1 MITGAVR
8 NMRRMLQGAHSDLIN
23 FRRASGDMFDDFVS
37 GSRRARE
44 SADDLGRRIGD
55 TSDEVRRMNQIQLD
69 DIFRRARAGAD
80 DLRRSADRADADIRG
95 IRDAHVKLRASDA
108 ISPVVDNISSKVSAL
123 AALAGGI
130 VLGGGLSDSM
140 FGGVQDYSREAA
152 RSAAFMPENIRQQS
166 LSTVD
171 NLYKQGIIPDRVEG
185 TRQLADGAPLVQNK
199 SRMMDF
205 ASASNKI
212 QFIRPDAGA
221 EEVQR
226 ALSQASNSFKETYS
240 QVSDSMMYAYKEV
253 GDKQQDLFDT
263 FWEYSPYFS
272 SSGTDSEQMANF
284 LTETVQN
291 GAFNFDKPADF
302 FKETF
307 GVKALNTGDMAK
319 YFEHRG
325 TGKDEAQRQA
335 TVFTSDI
342 NSGDK
347 QRAQG
352 AITALVADLASQTRS
367 QLKESLVTL
376 GSGAGEDNA
385 DSILQTFG
393 TAFEEAPDMK
403 GTTDNLVRKQQAANP
418 MTELIQTR
426 AEMSLQM
433 QEIGANITTAA
444 LPALKEFNA
453 LLVENKDN
461 IQALGVGVSNAI
473 TGAIGIYKDNFRAIN
488 TALIGLAAVLVL
500 KGVASF
506 AKGVKQLNDDLST
519 AAKWVGEKGKA
530 GANVT
535 GRGVKAGW
543 NWIRRKP
550 PEPPAPPP
558 EETPAQRAAR
568 IRERM
573 GGRGVRRQLAGNRNP
588 TDDRLGGLRSV
599 ASMTVNATKV
609 YINGSVSGGGDGGA
623 GDGGDRDRD
632 RNCRRNR
639 GGGRRGAGGGGGRR
653 RIRIN
658 GPRPTPPSPNPP
670 SPNPSPRGSRDNP
683 YRVRRPVPP
692 NPPPPPS
699 PPSGGGRLRGFLKGA
714 SKAAKVGGIVGT
726 AASVAA
732 GAYDLYQ
739 ASKKKGVREAVS
751 TQGGAMVGGVAGGAI
766 GGAFGSVLGPLGT
779 MAGAYIGN
787 IVGEKIGKFADES
800 GLTRKVVDGAV
811 GIFNSAKDTWS
822 GVKGWFTGDKKEEK
836 PGPPPE
842 AKITI
847 NGLTEQKQKRLQQI
861 GDDVRKSIV
870 DKGLKEGLKTVA
882 EQPEVKQRLN
892 ALKSAWG
899 VVWKMGDSTKAQ
911 KDVKAVGTA
920 TKSSADEVAK
930 GAAKNKQ
937 SFDSVSTAAKAAVD
951 KTKQYLLSLKNVSSQ
966 GNSWGSDL
974 MSRFIA
980 GMRSQFPTLSSVIS
994 SVAVV
999 LQKMKD
1005 AKDANSGGGG
1015 GGGTTPKSKPIAY
1028 AQGGYINRPHLGL
1041 VGEAGPEVIIPLSGN
1056 RRNRGMAL
1064 WEQAGKMLGVR
1075 PYAEG
1080 GMVGAWRST
1089 RPYVSKAKSFVD
1101 DNNDSIGYGAGY
1113 AEGIHSSLEQTKRQR
1128 YRRYQRSMSQATN
1141 FHDAYRRRAEGH
1153 KLRRQNIKIRG
1164 LSKFTKVLGKVA
1176 RPIGYAMDLWD
1187 IVNAKKGTRGRQV
1200 AKVAGGILGG
1210 MAGGAAAGALLGT
1223 FLLPGIGTAVGGAI
1237 GGLLGAIG
1245 GEKIG
1250 TGLFDFFSRKR
1261 TTKKYASGGLI
1272 SRPHMGLVG
1281 EAGPEMIIPLSA
1293 SRRSRGRELWERAG
1307 IIMGV
1312 RPYANGGQVGRPSLI
1327 GTASMMPMAQMFG
1340 PSVSAAPKSVSIE
1353 NINIDFGELAKGIT
1367 DFVEFAKMFSSP
1379 QGRALIRKV
1388 VGEEMLKVLENGG

>member
-1 MITGAVR
+1 METIATTSVTVPFEARDMITGAVR
-8 NMRRMLQGAHSDLIN
+8 NMRRMLQGAHDDLMN
-23 FRRASGDMFDDFVS
+23 FRRASGSMFDDFVS

-44 SADDLGRRIGD
+44 SADDLGRRINGA
-55 TSDEVRRMNQIQLD
+55 SDEVRRMNQIQLD

-80 DLRRSADRADADIRG
+80 DLRRSADRADADIRS
-95 IRDAHVKLRASDA
+95 IRDAHVKLRADDA

-130 VLGGGLSDSM
+130 VLGGGLTDSM

-152 RSAAFMPENIRQQS
+152 RSAAYMPENVRQES
-166 LSTVD
+166 LSMVD
-171 NLYKQGIIPDRVEG
+171 QLYKQGIIPDRVEG
-185 TRQLADGAPLVQNK
+185 TRQLADAAPLVQDK
-199 SRMMDF
+199 SQMMDF
-205 ASASNKI
+205 TSASNKI
-212 QFIRPDAGA
+212 QFIRPDAGP
-221 EEVQR
+221 EEIQR
-226 ALSQASNSFKETYS
+226 ALSQASNSFKESYS
-240 QVSDSMMYAYKEV
+240 QVADSMMYAYKEV

-272 SSGTDSEQMANF
+272 SSGTDSEQMSNF
-284 LTETVQN
+284 LTQTVKG

-319 YFEHRG
+319 YFEYRG
-325 TGKDEAQRQA
+325 SGKDEAQRQA
-335 TVFTSDI
+335 TAFTGDI

-352 AITALVADLASQTRS
+352 AIMALVADLSSQTRS

-385 DSILQTFG
+385 DSILKTFG
-393 TAFEEAPDMK
+393 TAFQKAPEMK
-403 GTTDNLVRKQQAANP
+403 GTTDNLVNQQQAANP

-461 IQALGVGVSNAI
+461 IQALGVGVSTAI
-473 TGAIGIYKDNFRAIN
+473 TGAIGVYKDNFRAIN
-488 TALIGLAAVLVL
+488 TALIGLAAVMVV
-500 KGVASF
+500 KGITSF
-506 AKGVKQLNDDLST
+506 AKSMKALNDDLST
-519 AAKWVGEKGKA
+519 AQKWAVDKGKA
-530 GANVT
+530 GASAT

-573 GGRGVRRQLAGNRNP
+573 GGRGIRRQLAGNRNP
-588 TDDRLGGLRSV
+588 LDEHSGGLRSV

-609 YINGSVSGGGDGGA
+609 YINGSISGDGGDGGA

-632 RNCRRNR
+632 RNRRRNR
-639 GGGRRGAGGGGGRR
+639 RGGRRGAGGGRR

-658 GPRPTPPSPNPP
+658 GPRPNPPNPP
-670 SPNPSPRGSRDNP
+670 NPNPSPRGSRDNP

-699 PPSGGGRLRGFLKGA
+699 PPSGGGRLKGFLKGA
-714 SKAAKVGGIVGT
+714 GKVAKVGGAVGSVIGIAT
-726 AASVAA
+726 A
-732 GAYDLYQ
+732 GYDLYE
-739 ASKKKGVREAVS
+739 ASKEKGLREAVS
-751 TQGGAMVGGVAGGAI
+751 SQGGAIAGKAVGTAVGGAL
-766 GGAFGSVLGPLGT
+766 GSFAGPLGT
-779 MAGAYIGN
+779 MAGAWIGN
-787 IVGEKIGKFADES
+787 VVGEKIGKFADES
-800 GLTRKVVDGAV
+800 GATRKVVDTAIGAWN
-811 GIFNSAKDTWS
+811 GMKS
-822 GVKGWFTGDKKEEK
+822 WFTGKKEEK

-847 NGLTEQKQKRLQQI
+847 NNLTEHKKERLQQI
-861 GDDVRKSIV
+861 GDEVRKSIV
-870 DKGLKEGLKTVA
+870 EKGFKAGLQTVA
-882 EQPEVKQRLN
+882 DQPEVKQRLD
-892 ALKSAWG
+892 ALKNVWG
-899 VVWKMGDSTKAQ
+899 IVWKSSDSTTAQ
-911 KDVKAVGTA
+911 KNVKAVGTA
-920 TKSSADEVAK
+920 TKGSADEVAK

-937 SFDSVSTAAKAAVD
+937 SFDSVSSAAKTAVD
-951 KTKQYLLSLKNVSSQ
+951 KTKQYLLSLKSVSGQ
-966 GNSWGSDL
+966 GNGWGSDL
-974 MSRFIA
+974 ISRFVA
-980 GMRSQFPTLSSVIS
+980 GMRSQFPTLSSVVS

-1015 GGGTTPKSKPIAY
+1015 GGGTTPTPKPRPY
-1028 AQGGYINRPHLGL
+1028 AHGGYINRPH
-1041 VGEAGPEVIIPLSGN
+1041 V
-1056 RRNRGMAL
+1056 
-1064 WEQAGKMLGVR
+1064 
-1075 PYAEG
+1075 
-1080 GMVGAWRST
+1080 
-1089 RPYVSKAKSFVD
+1089 
-1101 DNNDSIGYGAGY
+1101 
-1113 AEGIHSSLEQTKRQR
+1113 
-1128 YRRYQRSMSQATN
+1128 
-1141 FHDAYRRRAEGH
+1141 
-1153 KLRRQNIKIRG
+1153 
-1164 LSKFTKVLGKVA
+1164 
-1176 RPIGYAMDLWD
+1176 
-1187 IVNAKKGTRGRQV
+1187 
-1200 AKVAGGILGG
+1200 
-1210 MAGGAAAGALLGT
+1210 
-1223 FLLPGIGTAVGGAI
+1223 
-1237 GGLLGAIG
+1237 
-1245 GEKIG
+1245 
-1250 TGLFDFFSRKR
+1250 
-1261 TTKKYASGGLI
+1261 
-1272 SRPHMGLVG
+1272 GLVG

-1312 RPYANGGQVGRPSLI
+1312 RPYANGGQVGRPSQI
-1327 GTASMMPMAQMFG
+1327 GTASMMPMAQMLN
-1340 PSVSAAPKSVSIE
+1340 PSVSAAPKSISIE

-1388 VGEEMLKVLENGG
+1388 VGEELIKVLENGG

>member
-1 MITGAVR
+1 MGTIATTSVTVPFEARDMITGAVR
-8 NMRRMLQGAHSDLIN
+8 NMRRMLQGAHDDLMN
-23 FRRASGDMFDDFVS
+23 FRRASGSMFDDFVS

-44 SADDLGRRIGD
+44 SADDLGRRINGA
-55 TSDEVRRMNQIQLD
+55 SDEVRRMNQIQLD

-80 DLRRSADRADADIRG
+80 DLRRSADRADADIRS
-95 IRDAHVKLRASDA
+95 IRDANVKLRAEDS
-108 ISPVVDNISSKVSAL
+108 ISPVVDQVSDKISAL

-130 VLGGGLSDSM
+130 VLGSGVSDSM
-140 FGGVQDYSREAA
+140 FGGVSDYSREAA
-152 RSAAFMPENIRQQS
+152 RSAAYMPENFRQQS

-171 NLYKQGIIPDRVEG
+171 DLVRKAIIPDRVEG
-185 TRQLADGAPLVQNK
+185 TRQLADAAPLVQDK
-199 SRMMDF
+199 SKMSDF
-205 ASASNKI
+205 VSASAKI
-212 QFIRPDAGA
+212 QYIRPDAGA

-226 ALSQASNSFKETYS
+226 ALSQASNSFKESYS
-240 QVSDSMMYAYKEV
+240 QVADSMMYAYKEV

-272 SSGTDSEQMANF
+272 SSGTDSEQMSNF
-284 LTETVQN
+284 LTQTVKG

-307 GVKALNTGDMAK
+307 GVKALNTGDMAT
-319 YFEHRG
+319 YFAFRG
-325 TGKDEAQRQA
+325 AGKDEAQRQA
-335 TVFTSDI
+335 ETFTADI
-342 NSGDK
+342 NSGNK
-347 QRAQG
+347 QQAQG
-352 AITALVADLASQTRS
+352 AIMALVADLSSQTRS
-367 QLKESLVTL
+367 KLKESLVTL

-385 DSILQTFG
+385 DSILKTFG
-393 TAFEEAPDMK
+393 TAFQKAPDMK
-403 GTTDNLVRKQQAANP
+403 GTTDNLLRKQQAADP
-418 MTELIQTR
+418 MTEMKQTR

-433 QEIGANITTAA
+433 QEIGTNIAQAA

-453 LLVENKDN
+453 LLVQNKDN
-461 IQALGVGVSNAI
+461 IQALGMGITSAI
-473 TGAIGIYKDNFRAIN
+473 TGATSFYKDHFKAIN
-488 TALIGLAAVLVL
+488 TALMGLAAVLVAKKL
-500 KGVASF
+500 WSF
-506 AKGVKQLNDDLST
+506 AQGVKKFNDDLTT

-530 GANVT
+530 GANAT

-550 PEPPAPPP
+550 PEPPVPPP

-573 GGRGVRRQLAGNRNP
+573 GGRGIRRQLSGNRNP
-588 TDDRLGGLRSV
+588 VDDRIGGLRSI

-623 GDGGDRDRD
+623 GDGGGDGGDRDRD
-632 RNCRRNR
+632 RNRRRNR
-639 GGGRRGAGGGGGRR
+639 RGGRRGAGGGRR

-658 GPRPTPPSPNPP
+658 GPRPTPPNPPNP
-670 SPNPSPRGSRDNP
+670 NRSPRGSRDNP
-683 YRVRRPVPP
+683 YRVRRPAPP

-726 AASVAA
+726 VASVAA

-739 ASKKKGVREAVS
+739 ASKEKGVREAVS

-822 GVKGWFTGDKKEEK
+822 GVKNWFTGDKKEEK

-847 NGLTEQKQKRLQQI
+847 NGLTVQKQQHLKQI
-861 GDDVRKSIV
+861 GDEVRKSIV

-892 ALKSAWG
+892 ALKNTFGA
-899 VVWKMGDSTKAQ
+899 VWKMGDSSKAQ
-911 KDVKAVGTA
+911 KSIKDVGTA
-920 TKSSADEVAK
+920 SKSSADEVAK

-937 SFDSVSTAAKAAVD
+937 SFNSVSAAAKTAVD
-951 KTKQYLLSLKNVSSQ
+951 KTTQYLLSLKNVSSQ

-974 MSRFIA
+974 MSHFIA
-980 GMRSQFPTLSSVIS
+980 GMRGQFPTLSSVVS

-999 LQKMKD
+999 LKKMKD

-1015 GGGTTPKSKPIAY
+1015 TTPKPKPRPY
-1028 AQGGYINRPHLGL
+1028 AQGGFINRPH
-1041 VGEAGPEVIIPLSGN
+1041 V
-1056 RRNRGMAL
+1056 
-1064 WEQAGKMLGVR
+1064 
-1075 PYAEG
+1075 
-1080 GMVGAWRST
+1080 
-1089 RPYVSKAKSFVD
+1089 
-1101 DNNDSIGYGAGY
+1101 
-1113 AEGIHSSLEQTKRQR
+1113 
-1128 YRRYQRSMSQATN
+1128 
-1141 FHDAYRRRAEGH
+1141 
-1153 KLRRQNIKIRG
+1153 
-1164 LSKFTKVLGKVA
+1164 
-1176 RPIGYAMDLWD
+1176 
-1187 IVNAKKGTRGRQV
+1187 
-1200 AKVAGGILGG
+1200 
-1210 MAGGAAAGALLGT
+1210 
-1223 FLLPGIGTAVGGAI
+1223 
-1237 GGLLGAIG
+1237 
-1245 GEKIG
+1245 
-1250 TGLFDFFSRKR
+1250 
-1261 TTKKYASGGLI
+1261 
-1272 SRPHMGLVG
+1272 GLVG

-1312 RPYANGGQVGRPSLI
+1312 RPYANGGQVGRSSLI
-1327 GTASMMPMAQMFG
+1327 GASSMMPMAQMLN
-1340 PSVSAAPKSVSIE
+1340 PSVSAAPKSISIE

-1388 VGEEMLKVLENGG
+1388 VGEELIKVLENGG